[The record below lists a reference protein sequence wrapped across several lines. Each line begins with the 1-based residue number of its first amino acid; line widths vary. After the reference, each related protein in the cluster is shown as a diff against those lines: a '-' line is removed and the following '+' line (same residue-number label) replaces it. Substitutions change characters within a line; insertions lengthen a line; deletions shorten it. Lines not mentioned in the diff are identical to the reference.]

1 MGIEKID
8 TGATDPAGETKL
20 RGGALDG
27 SEGGQAVDHTA
38 YAKGRNP
45 DTVVRVDNEKDTLYK
60 DGLEVEDDT
69 PTLIPKPGTDS
80 TR

>member
-1 MGIEKID
+1 MGSEKID
-8 TGATDPAGETKL
+8 TDATDPAGETKL

-27 SEGGQAVDHTA
+27 SERERAVDHTA
-38 YAKGRNP
+38 YTKGRNP
-45 DTVVRVDNEKDTLYK
+45 DTVLRVDDEKDTLYE